1 MYNPYKLYSVTFLA
15 AMLLY
20 MLGWSDLFTNLSAS
34 MIIFLILTS
43 IIMML
48 FGNFRKN
55 SNLIKWN
62 EIEKDDYTYVF
73 SILSLFGH
81 LINFIFAGKIPL
93 INILLSKPNE
103 VVEGFNGIPFVHV
116 LLVSFT
122 TFYCTYL
129 FHLYLSTKHRKDLL
143 LYLINFLPLILLF
156 SRSAIILV
164 LMNCVWIV
172 LIRKRK
178 LSVKFVAILMICL
191 LTIGYIFGV
200 AGDKRTENQV
210 NLSGTGSDLIMEIG
224 SASEEFR
231 ESLIPKT
238 YFWVYLYASS
248 PLANFQHI
256 INTDSNHPIDGERIL
271 EFVNNEFLPD
281 SISNRINGLMGTN
294 NIEMPLIT
302 PTLNVATIYG
312 PAYEYLSWMGP
323 ILMFIYTIVII
334 TGYLYVNKENK
345 QFLLTGIA
353 ILNSIIVLNAFDN
366 MFSKTAFSFQLVYP
380 IAFGFF
386 YSKTTRSLSWKR
398 KLSSLWQRITEKCT
412 LLNK

>member
-1 MYNPYKLYSVTFLA
+1 MAFLA

-281 SISNRINGLMGTN
+281 SISNRINGLMGSS

>member
-1 MYNPYKLYSVTFLA
+1 MYNPYKLYSITFIG

-20 MLGWSDLFTNLSAS
+20 MLGWSDLFSNLSAP
-34 MIIFLILTS
+34 MVIFLILTS
-43 IIMML
+43 IIMIL
-48 FGNFRKN
+48 FGNSKKI
-55 SNLIKWN
+55 SPLISWN
-62 EIEKDDYTYVF
+62 EIESDDYAYVF
-73 SILSLFGH
+73 SLLSLFGH
-81 LINFIFAGKIPL
+81 LMNFIYAGKLPL

-103 VVEGFNGIPFVHV
+103 VIEGFNGIPFIHV
-116 LLVSFT
+116 LMVSFT

-129 FHLYLSTKHRKDLL
+129 FHLYLSTKDRKYLL
-143 LYLINFLPLILLF
+143 LYLINFLPLLLLF
-156 SRSAIILV
+156 SRSSIILV
-164 LMNCVWIV
+164 LMNSVWIV
-172 LIRKRK
+172 LMKKNFFSIK
-178 LSVKFVAILMICL
+178 LIASLTLFL
-191 LTIGYIFGV
+191 LIVGYFFGV
-200 AGDKRTENQV
+200 AGDKRTENQL
-210 NLSGTGSDLIMEIG
+210 NLSATGSDLIMEIG

-281 SISNRINGLMGTN
+281 SISNRINGLMGSS